1 MTVKELR
8 EEAGLSLT
16 QLASQAGIS
25 YPTLQKIERGQT
37 TTHVYVRA
45 VLSVL
50 SEKLGRVIKESDVTD
65 LAII

>member
-8 EEAGLSLT
+8 EEAKLSPT
-16 QLASQAGIS
+16 QLASLAGIS
-25 YPTLQKIERGQT
+25 YPTLIKIERGQT
-37 TTHVYVRA
+37 TTHVCVRA

-50 SEKLGRVIKESDVTD
+50 SEKLERVIKESDVSG